1 MPHVEIVRSKKA
13 LGRSSIE
20 SIQNGLYFGYLGLVR
35 ELVCQIGG
43 EAFGR
48 DAHKTIA
55 TGGYSQLYRD
65 EDLFDEI
72 IPDLVL
78 QGVNTVLKLN
88 PIEMQPETVVAD
100 KS

>member
-1 MPHVEIVRSKKA
+1 M
-13 LGRSSIE
+13 
-20 SIQNGLYFGYLGLVR
+20 R
-35 ELVCQIGG
+35 ELVSQIGG

-88 PIEMQPETVVAD
+88 PIEVEPETAAAD